1 MTSDVR
7 HTSVFYS
14 PVTPVL
20 QRCSVRTTPVPP
32 VQVHL
37 LRYLAMTEELLT
49 SDLTCMAEETL
60 KAPGGGMD
68 CNGSI
73 FSPLDGV
80 VKRQQVSKSPTPATN
95 TVNESEISSGE
106 CDLCVEHE
114 FELDWFCGTE
124 QKVVCSGCAIVGS
137 CQGHAVAP
145 LADRVTAVRVSVWR
159 SL

>member
-1 MTSDVR
+1 
-7 HTSVFYS
+7 
-14 PVTPVL
+14 
-20 QRCSVRTTPVPP
+20 
-32 VQVHL
+32 
-37 LRYLAMTEELLT
+37 MTEEPIT
-49 SDLTCMAEETL
+49 CDLTCMAEETV

-73 FSPLDGV
+73 FSPLGSA
-80 VKRQQVSKSPTPATN
+80 VKRQQVPKSPTPATN
-95 TVNESEISSGE
+95 TVNKSEISSGE

-114 FELDWFCGTE
+114 SELDRFCGTE
-124 QKVVCSGCAIVGS
+124 QKVVCSECAIVGS

>member
-7 HTSVFYS
+7 HTSVFCS

-20 QRCSVRTTPVPP
+20 QRCSVHTTPVPP

-37 LRYLAMTEELLT
+37 LRYLAVTEERLT
-49 SDLTCMAEETL
+49 CDLTCMAEETA

-73 FSPLDGV
+73 FSASGGV
-80 VKRQQVSKSPTPATN
+80 VKRQQASKSPTPATN
-95 TVNESEISSGE
+95 TVNESEISLGG
-106 CDLCVEHE
+106 CDLCVEHKS
-114 FELDWFCGTE
+114 ELEWFCGTE
-124 QKVVCSGCAIVGS
+124 QKVICSRCAIVGT
-137 CQGHAVAP
+137 CQDHAVAP